1 MACGV
6 SNDRLYLYLISLL
19 SATFGNPV
27 TKTVEDAN
35 YWRNQAQDDL
45 NQRLSYLRNTNAA
58 KNVIMFLG
66 DGMGISTVTA
76 ARIHKGQLN
85 GQTGEETEM
94 TFEKFPYTGFI
105 KTYNTDQQV
114 PDSAGTAT
122 AFLCGVKSKAGTVG
136 VDDKVQYS
144 NCSTVQGAEVTSIL
158 DWSLAEG
165 KSVGLVTTTR
175 VTHATPAAAYA
186 HAPRRSWEG
195 DTSLDS
201 TQKGCTDIAYQL
213 IKDNPD
219 IQVILGGGRR
229 FFLSINETDPE
240 LGGASSYQRRDTSL
254 VQEWIQDKQN
264 RNKTHAYAWRKE
276 EFDAINPDNTEF
288 VLGLF
293 QSSHMQYEH
302 ERDKTSNGEPSLQEM
317 TIKALEIL
325 RKNAN
330 GYFLLVEGG
339 RIDHGHHGTRGRVA
353 LEETVM
359 FDKAVSSAIDM
370 TSERDTLIVV
380 TADHSHVFA
389 MGGYPTRGNNILG
402 LVENDI
408 ADDGMPYTSLVY
420 GNGPVQRE
428 NLTGVDTTHKDYRQT
443 SAVYMTSE
451 THAGED
457 IPVYARGPMAHLL
470 TGTHEQSYIPHVM
483 AYASCVGH
491 NKDHCKR
498 TLTSDS
504 HNLRHSITLLFTLSI
519 FIISIV

>member
-6 SNDRLYLYLISLL
+6 RYDRLYLYLISLL
-19 SATFGNPV
+19 SVTFGNPV

-76 ARIHKGQLN
+76 ARIYKGQLN
-85 GQTGEETEM
+85 GQTGEEAEM

-136 VDDKVQYS
+136 VDDNVQYS

-219 IQVILGGGRR
+219 IQ
-229 FFLSINETDPE
+229 
-240 LGGASSYQRRDTSL
+240 
-254 VQEWIQDKQN
+254 
-264 RNKTHAYAWRKE
+264 
-276 EFDAINPDNTEF
+276 
-288 VLGLF
+288 
-293 QSSHMQYEH
+293 
-302 ERDKTSNGEPSLQEM
+302 
-317 TIKALEIL
+317 
-325 RKNAN
+325 
-330 GYFLLVEGG
+330 
-339 RIDHGHHGTRGRVA
+339 
-353 LEETVM
+353 
-359 FDKAVSSAIDM
+359 
-370 TSERDTLIVV
+370 
-380 TADHSHVFA
+380 
-389 MGGYPTRGNNILG
+389 
-402 LVENDI
+402 
-408 ADDGMPYTSLVY
+408 
-420 GNGPVQRE
+420 
-428 NLTGVDTTHKDYRQT
+428 
-443 SAVYMTSE
+443 
-451 THAGED
+451 
-457 IPVYARGPMAHLL
+457 
-470 TGTHEQSYIPHVM
+470 
-483 AYASCVGH
+483 
-491 NKDHCKR
+491 
-498 TLTSDS
+498 
-504 HNLRHSITLLFTLSI
+504 
-519 FIISIV
+519 

>member
-1 MACGV
+1 MFPF
-6 SNDRLYLYLISLL
+6 LLISLL
-19 SATFGNPV
+19 SVTFGNPV

-76 ARIHKGQLN
+76 ARIYKGQLN
-85 GQTGEETEM
+85 GQTGEEAEM

-195 DTSLDS
+195 DTNLDS
-201 TQKGCTDIAYQL
+201 SQKGCTDIAYQL

-229 FFLSINETDPE
+229 FFLSKNETDPE
-240 LGGASSYQRRDTSL
+240 RGDVSSYQRWDTSL
-254 VQEWIQDKQN
+254 VQEWIQDKQY
-264 RNKTHAYAWRKE
+264 RNKTHAYAWRKK
-276 EFDAINPDNTEF
+276 EFDAINPDNTDF

-293 QSSHMQYEH
+293 WVKMLSDS
-302 ERDKTSNGEPSLQEM
+302 DKEKKKYIE
-317 TIKALEIL
+317 TIKIGWIKRLNAKQFLNWTKNNKNHLLEKLEIW
-325 RKNAN
+325 AN
-330 GYFLLVEGG
+330 ENHHIPPFQSKFLMEFAK
-339 RIDHGHHGTRGRVA
+339 RIDIG
-353 LEETVM
+353 
-359 FDKAVSSAIDM
+359 
-370 TSERDTLIVV
+370 
-380 TADHSHVFA
+380 
-389 MGGYPTRGNNILG
+389 
-402 LVENDI
+402 
-408 ADDGMPYTSLVY
+408 
-420 GNGPVQRE
+420 
-428 NLTGVDTTHKDYRQT
+428 RQT
-443 SAVYMTSE
+443 SDFKQFLILIYVLHDQPFQLELLTELSSSEVLVRFLIYPSLSKERSFYMDFHQQSV
-451 THAGED
+451 AGENASK
-457 IPVYARGPMAHLL
+457 IYSSSFLNNSFKRHLYTIRTSSSIKPFENESAVIYSRIKESLISRGTFDKTFNSSFQNFKSWLD
-470 TGTHEQSYIPHVM
+470 
-483 AYASCVGH
+483 AYS
-491 NKDHCKR
+491 
-498 TLTSDS
+498 
-504 HNLRHSITLLFTLSI
+504 
-519 FIISIV
+519 